1 MISELGVGLNLVELR
16 DWPNMTAYNPS
27 TYKSRAI
34 FIKSG
39 YLSEASTIY
48 VYRLTPLYDYVQ
60 YVAVIVFSIFGVAR
74 TTTIYPCTGS
84 GNAWPELDVLDCWQ
98 HMENPVE
105 ALHQLG
111 YEAVDIPNTGEISVR
126 Q

>member
-1 MISELGVGLNLVELR
+1 M
-16 DWPNMTAYNPS
+16 AACNPS
-27 TYKSRAI
+27 TYKSRATL
-34 FIKSG
+34 IKSG

-48 VYRLTPLYDYVQ
+48 VYRLTPLYDYVA
-60 YVAVIVFSIFGVAR
+60 YVAVTVFSVFGVAR
-74 TTTIYPCTGS
+74 TTTIYPCTHDGS
-84 GNAWPELDVLDCWQ
+84 VWPELDVLDCWQ

-126 Q
+126 R